1 MRKDKRKIHWIWLA
15 LPISLILAL
24 AVFSIFMF
32 FICVTAYPESDVS
45 YSDFMYEELTFDSY
59 KKYKVSRGRFTNNT
73 IYEIKFE
80 EYEKPFVVNDIAE
93 RRLDKVSLE
102 KLESGESL
110 KVYYDHTQY
119 RYYEHEICV
128 ISSDSVTLLS
138 LYDYI
143 EAQNN
148 NLILGMIVWPVFL
161 LLCLYVLWSFVRNV
175 RKYVPA
181 KKRYKTTSGNI
192 KVDYT
197 INGDII
203 RVYKS
208 VKGYSLVINEKIVDR
223 CFDDSANN
231 FSLYGKVRF
240 YGNDIPVEAVI
251 GRFNI
256 HLYCD
261 GKLVSKKF
269 KWLG

>member
-1 MRKDKRKIHWIWLA
+1 MKKDKKKIHLIWFA

-24 AVFSIFMF
+24 MVFVVILF
-32 FICVTAYPESDVS
+32 FNFVTAYPVTDVTC
-45 YSDFMYEELTFDSY
+45 SDFICEELTFDSY
-59 KKYKVSRGRFTNNT
+59 RKYKVSSGRFTNNT

-102 KLESGESL
+102 NLESGESL
-110 KVYYDHTQY
+110 KIYYDHTQY
-119 RYYEHEICV
+119 RDYEHEICV

-138 LYDYI
+138 LSDYI

-161 LLCLYVLWSFVRNV
+161 LLCLYVLWLFV

-181 KKRYKTTSGNI
+181 KKKYKTTSGNI
-192 KVDYT
+192 KVAYT
-197 INGDII
+197 LNGDII

-208 VKGYSLVINEKIVDR
+208 PKGYSLVINEKIVDR
-223 CFDDSANN
+223 CFDDSATN

-251 GRFNI
+251 GRFNVR
-256 HLYCD
+256 LYCD

-269 KWLG
+269 KLFG

>member
-1 MRKDKRKIHWIWLA
+1 MKKDKKKIHLIWFS

-24 AVFSIFMF
+24 AIFTVFMF
-32 FICVTAYPESDVS
+32 FNCVTAYSEFDVS

-59 KKYKVSRGRFTNNT
+59 KKYKVSRSRFTNDT

-110 KVYYDHTQY
+110 KVYYNKTQY
-119 RYYEHEICV
+119 RDYEHEICV

-138 LYDYI
+138 LSDYI

-161 LLCLYVLWSFVRNV
+161 LLCLYVLWSFVR
-175 RKYVPA
+175 KYIPA
-181 KKRYKTTSGNI
+181 KKKYKTTSGNI
-192 KVDYT
+192 KVAYT
-197 INGDII
+197 LNGDII

-208 VKGYSLVINEKIVDR
+208 PKGYSLVINEKIADR

-251 GRFNI
+251 SRFNTR
-256 HLYCD
+256 LYCD

-269 KWLG
+269 KLFG